1 MAAITQYNI
10 YSYVKGVNGYGLPF
24 SNTAFSATLAAN
36 TDTTLAVPL
45 GAAAGAPAAV
55 AFNKFI
61 VQLKYSKDSGGA
73 AGDVWVS
80 VNGTA
85 AVPAGATFASTT
97 SILNPT
103 AKTVKAG
110 DVLHFISADTGVSVS
125 AEFFAV
131 QEG

>member
-1 MAAITQYNI
+1 MSAITQYNI

-24 SNTAFSATLAAN
+24 SNTSFSATIDAA

-45 GAAAGAPAAV
+45 GAAAGAPV
-55 AFNKFI
+55 AFSFNKFI
-61 VQLKYSKDSGGA
+61 VQLKYSSGT
-73 AGDVWVS
+73 DVWVA
-80 VNGTA
+80 VNNTA
-85 AVPAGATFASTT
+85 AAPVGAAFASTT
-97 SILNPT
+97 SVLSPT

-110 DVLHFISADTGVSVS
+110 DVLHFFCTTEAEVS